1 MGRSWPEGTN
11 SVIILTGSR
20 NLMYSTVTIANN
32 TVSYTIMLLRDDLND
47 FTTKQG
53 GVSDRVFL

>member
-20 NLMYSTVTIANN
+20 NLMYSMVTIANN
-32 TVSYTIMLLRDDLND
+32 TVSYTIMLLRD
-47 FTTKQG
+47 
-53 GVSDRVFL
+53 